1 MHITATIYDLRW
13 DLSHSSYNRLRS
25 AGKTTSTY
33 FQFPNMAV
41 TQLIALIRQAR
52 LAVANSGGLKTP
64 PTPQL
69 LTIINIHTKCLL
81 FIYSHETGKY
91 RHFESLK
98 TENTIS
104 YKNLFVAAIKLKLH
118 AIY

>member
-1 MHITATIYDLRW
+1 M
-13 DLSHSSYNRLRS
+13 
-25 AGKTTSTY
+25 GC
-33 FQFPNMAV
+33 Q
-41 TQLIALIRQAR
+41 QAR
-52 LAVANSGGLKTP
+52 LAVTNSGGLKTP

-98 TENTIS
+98 TENTIT
-104 YKNLFVAAIKLKLH
+104 YKMFIRKGCSWCFMHFLDLNWHIFLVLKGIVGSFNGLAIVQFGVRGILC
-118 AIY
+118 IQRR